1 MNNNTIFDNVFR
13 TMVEKMPTLV
23 IPVLN
28 EVFGT
33 HYQYDERFEQLRNE
47 HQLPSGEIIT
57 DSCIKIGNRL
67 YHIECQSS
75 DDKTM
80 ALRMIEYD
88 FNIAL
93 ESAIQNGHT
102 YAMEFPRSCVLYIRQ
117 GKNIPDSLKVHITF
131 PDKTKHT
138 YCIPTVKVIEYEIEE
153 IFNRHLLF
161 FLPFYILRYEKRFSQ
176 IEKNPNEIMKMVEK
190 YRLIEKRMETM
201 LGKDDNSRN
210 IFLNLTK
217 LMQKVIDY
225 VLRKYDITR
234 KELDKNMG
242 GKILELESERL
253 LELGKAEGNREC
265 LKKSVANLKKKGY
278 NNNQISDLL
287 DVPVGELEALQVG

>member
-1 MNNNTIFDNVFR
+1 M
-13 TMVEKMPTLV
+13 K
-23 IPVLN
+23 
-28 EVFGT
+28 
-33 HYQYDERFEQLRNE
+33 
-47 HQLPSGEIIT
+47 
-57 DSCIKIGNRL
+57 
-67 YHIECQSS
+67 
-75 DDKTM
+75 
-80 ALRMIEYD
+80 
-88 FNIAL
+88 
-93 ESAIQNGHT
+93 
-102 YAMEFPRSCVLYIRQ
+102 
-117 GKNIPDSLKVHITF
+117 LKKF
-131 PDKTKHT
+131 
-138 YCIPTVKVIEYEIEE
+138 
-153 IFNRHLLF
+153 FNRHLLF

>member
-1 MNNNTIFDNVFR
+1 MRIV
-13 TMVEKMPTLV
+13 
-23 IPVLN
+23 
-28 EVFGT
+28 
-33 HYQYDERFEQLRNE
+33 Y
-47 HQLPSGEIIT
+47 
-57 DSCIKIGNRL
+57 
-67 YHIECQSS
+67 
-75 DDKTM
+75 
-80 ALRMIEYD
+80 
-88 FNIAL
+88 
-93 ESAIQNGHT
+93 
-102 YAMEFPRSCVLYIRQ
+102 
-117 GKNIPDSLKVHITF
+117 
-131 PDKTKHT
+131 
-138 YCIPTVKVIEYEIEE
+138 PTVKVIEYEIEE

-190 YRLIEKRMETM
+190 YRLIEKRLETM

-242 GKILELESERL
+242 GTILELESERL
-253 LELGKAEGNREC
+253 LKLGKAEGDRER

>member
-93 ESAIQNGHT
+93 E
-102 YAMEFPRSCVLYIRQ
+102 RV
-117 GKNIPDSLKVHITF
+117 
-131 PDKTKHT
+131 
-138 YCIPTVKVIEYEIEE
+138 
-153 IFNRHLLF
+153 
-161 FLPFYILRYEKRFSQ
+161 
-176 IEKNPNEIMKMVEK
+176 
-190 YRLIEKRMETM
+190 
-201 LGKDDNSRN
+201 
-210 IFLNLTK
+210 
-217 LMQKVIDY
+217 
-225 VLRKYDITR
+225 
-234 KELDKNMG
+234 
-242 GKILELESERL
+242 
-253 LELGKAEGNREC
+253 
-265 LKKSVANLKKKGY
+265 
-278 NNNQISDLL
+278 
-287 DVPVGELEALQVG
+287 

>member
-1 MNNNTIFDNVFR
+1 
-13 TMVEKMPTLV
+13 
-23 IPVLN
+23 
-28 EVFGT
+28 
-33 HYQYDERFEQLRNE
+33 
-47 HQLPSGEIIT
+47 
-57 DSCIKIGNRL
+57 
-67 YHIECQSS
+67 
-75 DDKTM
+75 
-80 ALRMIEYD
+80 MIEYD

-138 YCIPTVKVIEYEIEE
+138 YCIPTVKVIEYEIED

-242 GKILELESERL
+242 GTILELESERL
-253 LELGKAEGNREC
+253 LKLGKAEGDRER